1 MTSNDT
7 TRAFMRRGRT
17 RVLAIA
23 TSGVVLGSLVAAA
36 PIFAGVA
43 GAASLGTAVASP
55 ANVCASQTT
64 QVALTIDGFGS
75 ARYVYI
81 AAPSGFT
88 VTSATSDSGTPSV
101 TSGIVRVQDPASFP
115 LTVTMSVTAPASG
128 TGLSWT
134 VQGDTEDEGYPDAT
148 DNSGNSGGDSSD
160 DWAATAATTVDAGCH
175 LAFTADPATTALSG
189 GSAPIS
195 SVLGGDYSSPVAVQV
210 QDSGNN
216 PEPVS
221 TDVTLAISA
230 DGPLTAGSAATTS
243 GGTAPI
249 GTAAFT
255 SLANGHSGTN
265 LTLTATAPGLGS
277 ATSGSFDIYDSGT
290 VCSGS
295 CDTSPAPGFSLSAD
309 GSGFLAA
316 SLPTFTLSCSAL
328 RYGLYPG
335 IPGTTTLGFTYIN
348 GGAKSVT
355 FYVAKSLL
363 TTLKAKLL
371 ALHYMVC
378 YTSPTQFRTVFKL
391 KAQPDPTTTA
401 LVNDGQTWYTGL
413 LPDCEDTGGVAPCV
427 QSRHIVTTG
436 DLPGVYVQVLAPAGD
451 PFGR

>member
-1 MTSNDT
+1 M
-7 TRAFMRRGRT
+7 
-17 RVLAIA
+17 
-23 TSGVVLGSLVAAA
+23 
-36 PIFAGVA
+36 
-43 GAASLGTAVASP
+43 
-55 ANVCASQTT
+55 
-64 QVALTIDGFGS
+64 
-75 ARYVYI
+75 
-81 AAPSGFT
+81 
-88 VTSATSDSGTPSV
+88 
-101 TSGIVRVQDPASFP
+101 
-115 LTVTMSVTAPASG
+115 
-128 TGLSWT
+128 
-134 VQGDTEDEGYPDAT
+134 
-148 DNSGNSGGDSSD
+148 
-160 DWAATAATTVDAGCH
+160 DAGCH
-175 LAFTADPATTALSG
+175 LVFTADPATTALSG

-195 SVLGGDYSSPVAVQV
+195 SVLGGAYTSPVAVQV

-221 TDVTLAISA
+221 TSVTLAISA
-230 DGPLTAGSAATTS
+230 DGPLTAGATATTS
-243 GGTAPI
+243 GGIAPI
-249 GTAAFT
+249 GTASFS

-277 ATSGSFDIYDSGT
+277 ATSASFDIYDSGT
-290 VCSGS
+290 VCTGS
-295 CDTSPAPGFSLSAD
+295 CETSPAPGFSLSAT

-378 YTSPTQFRTVFKL
+378 YTSPTQFRTVFRL
-391 KAQPDPTTTA
+391 KAQPDPTVTA
-401 LVNDGQTWYTGL
+401 AVNDGQTWYTGL

-427 QSRHIVTTG
+427 QSRQIVTTG

>member
-7 TRAFMRRGRT
+7 TRAFMRRGRA

-43 GAASLGTAVASP
+43 GAATLGTAAASP

-64 QVALTIDGFGS
+64 HVALTVDGFGD

-81 AAPSGFT
+81 APPTGFT
-88 VTSATSDSGTPSV
+88 VTTV
-101 TSGIVRVQDPASFP
+101 TSSSGAPGVTGGIVEVQQATALTFP
-115 LTVTMSVTAPASG
+115 LTVTMSVTAPG
-128 TGLSWT
+128 TGSGSWT
-134 VQGDTEDEGYPDAT
+134 VQGDTEDEGYPDS
-148 DNSGNSGGDSSD
+148 DNSGNGGGDSSD
-160 DWAATAATTVDAGCH
+160 DWAATATTTVDTGCH
-175 LAFTADPATTALSG
+175 LAFTAGPATTALSG

-195 SVLGGDYSSPVAVQV
+195 NVLGGAYTSPVAVQV

-221 TDVTLAISA
+221 TSVALAISA
-230 DGPLTAGSAATTS
+230 DGPLTAGATAPTS
-243 GGTAPI
+243 GGTAV
-249 GTAAFT
+249 FT

-265 LTLTATAPGLGS
+265 LTLTATAPDLAA

-295 CDTSPAPGFSLSAD
+295 CDTSPAPGFSLSAN
-309 GSGFLAA
+309 GPGFLAA

-328 RYGLYPG
+328 RFGLYPG

-363 TTLKAKLL
+363 TTLKSKLL

-401 LVNDGQTWYTGL
+401 LVNDGRTWYTGL

>member
-7 TRAFMRRGRT
+7 TRAFMRRGRA

-43 GAASLGTAVASP
+43 GAASLGTAAASP

-64 QVALTIDGFGS
+64 QVALTVDGFGG
-75 ARYVYI
+75 AHYVYI
-81 AAPSGFT
+81 APPTGFVIASVSQPADASLMSGGYVK
-88 VTSATSDSGTPSV
+88 VT
-101 TSGIVRVQDPASFP
+101 DPAFP
-115 LTVTMSVTAPASG
+115 LTITMSVTATS
-128 TGLSWT
+128 TGAGSWT
-134 VQGDTEDEGYPDAT
+134 VQGDTEDEGYPDS
-148 DNSGNSGGDSSD
+148 DNSGNGGGDSSD

-175 LAFTADPATTALSG
+175 LAFTAGPATTALSG

-195 SVLGGDYSSPVAVQV
+195 SVLGGAYTSPVAVQV

-221 TDVTLAISA
+221 TSVTLAISA
-230 DGPLTAGSAATTS
+230 DGPLTAGATATTS
-243 GGTAPI
+243 G

-295 CDTSPAPGFSLSAD
+295 CDTSPAPGFSLSAN
-309 GSGFLAA
+309 GPGFLAA
-316 SLPTFTLSCSAL
+316 SLPTFTLSCKAL
-328 RYGLYPG
+328 RFGPLPWHPGHHDSRLHVHQRWREVGDVLRRQVAADDPEGQGAGSPLHGVLHVADTVQDGLQAE
-335 IPGTTTLGFTYIN
+335 GTARPDRHRSRERRPDVVHGPASRLRGHRRRGTMR
-348 GGAKSVT
+348 AE
-355 FYVAKSLL
+355 
-363 TTLKAKLL
+363 
-371 ALHYMVC
+371 
-378 YTSPTQFRTVFKL
+378 SPHR
-391 KAQPDPTTTA
+391 D
-401 LVNDGQTWYTGL
+401 D
-413 LPDCEDTGGVAPCV
+413 
-427 QSRHIVTTG
+427 R
-436 DLPGVYVQVLAPAGD
+436 
-451 PFGR
+451 